1 MTKVIRDA
9 LSGKRQEPKGN
20 FDDHAEWGVCQVGT
34 SATFVRDELEED
46 NLALFGAPGCFTWRG
61 NVIAQQVGTFH
72 RYELAV
78 NENTF
83 LVSYIKS
90 KFRFK
95 IKPKLYS

>member
-46 NLALFGAPGCFTWRG
+46 NLALFGAPG
-61 NVIAQQVGTFH
+61 NVTRLSTIV
-72 RYELAV
+72 
-78 NENTF
+78 
-83 LVSYIKS
+83 
-90 KFRFK
+90 K
-95 IKPKLYS
+95 ILEILIHNFY